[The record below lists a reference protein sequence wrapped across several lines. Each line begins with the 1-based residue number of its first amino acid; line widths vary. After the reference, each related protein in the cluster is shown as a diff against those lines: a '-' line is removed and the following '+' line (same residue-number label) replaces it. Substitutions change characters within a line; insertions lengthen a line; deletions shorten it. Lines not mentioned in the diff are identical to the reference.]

1 VACTRGWGT
10 REVSCPWWTAVA
22 GNRGARS
29 GDLTGEQ
36 MGRQWGWT
44 RGTARRSRKGKK
56 TGLSGVSTARRSEEV
71 TADAHTR
78 ALQQKQDWQQQREA
92 DMMLPSGAAQ
102 GKLCGREGDRSVLS
116 PACYKWHGAA

>member
-1 VACTRGWGT
+1 MGVD
-10 REVSCPWWTAVA
+10 
-22 GNRGARS
+22 NRHGLLIAAHARAK
-29 GDLTGEQ
+29 
-36 MGRQWGWT
+36 R
-44 RGTARRSRKGKK
+44 

-116 PACYKWHGAA
+116 PACYKWHGAARALSVSWCPGHRGGAAA